1 MPMVTVP
8 AFGHVFL
15 GEGYVRCDRTVE
27 KVKRMA
33 PDDRPYGRGKQIE
46 RREDAFAQGD
56 VGARA
61 PRPKRLRLEKNPRQ
75 GDPESG

>member
-1 MPMVTVP
+1 
-8 AFGHVFL
+8 
-15 GEGYVRCDRTVE
+15 
-27 KVKRMA
+27 MA